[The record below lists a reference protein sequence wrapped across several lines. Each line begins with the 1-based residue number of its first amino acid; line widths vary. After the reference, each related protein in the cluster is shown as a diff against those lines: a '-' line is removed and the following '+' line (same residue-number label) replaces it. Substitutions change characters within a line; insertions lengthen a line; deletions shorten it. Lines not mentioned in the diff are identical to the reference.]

1 MPRCQYSVSEYHFI
15 KNFIAWKICATL
27 RSPRP
32 RRNLAF
38 LLHANRLSSLF
49 LVRKNEGSKQRPW
62 QQRRVY
68 VFTENQRCW
77 SCPKCCF
84 LPSELSGVEWR
95 TFMVKFVNWRL
106 FVYHC
111 AGMPL
116 CSWPKTKTDLLL
128 WKWSKCPGL
137 MGPFKSILIGHLCVR
152 NITLLISL
160 TGNVNSWGILS
171 FLIAQRRTDVYWE
184 SGDLCTKIGLFGSGS
199 IQNLIWSREM
209 MRIIQSFQSSWIGDK
224 GTLQLGSNSMTVAS
238 TVLVHLFSTNLVGW
252 TWTSYA
258 CCQRCVCSDDM
269 KSVAR
274 LHWVKFDFWRFFWF
288 LRLWQWYCLNVC
300 NLLD

>member
-152 NITLLISL
+152 SITLLISL

-238 TVLVHLFSTNLVGW
+238 NSACTFIQYQLGRLNLNKLCMLPKMCLLWWHEECGK
-252 TWTSYA
+252 TSL
-258 CCQRCVCSDDM
+258 SEIWF
-269 KSVAR
+269 
-274 LHWVKFDFWRFFWF
+274 LEIIF